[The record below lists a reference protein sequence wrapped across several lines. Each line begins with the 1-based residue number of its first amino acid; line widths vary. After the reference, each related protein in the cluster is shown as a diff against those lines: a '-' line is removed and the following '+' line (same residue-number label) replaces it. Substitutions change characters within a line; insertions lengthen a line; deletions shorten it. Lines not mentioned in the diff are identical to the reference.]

1 MKIKIRY
8 IILAL
13 MLAASSFM
21 LGSPRDPMPP
31 EPPQT
36 LPETEAVRA
45 YESPTFDHMGGD
57 AEIPQ
62 EGQQ

>member
-21 LGSPRDPMPP
+21 LGSTRGNIPN
-31 EPPQT
+31 PPQT
-36 LPETEAVRA
+36 LPETDVVRA

-62 EGQQ
+62 EVGQ

>member
-8 IILAL
+8 IIIAI
-13 MLAASSFM
+13 MLVAFYFM
-21 LGSPRDPMPP
+21 LGSTHGNMA
-31 EPPQT
+31 EQPQT
-36 LPETEAVRA
+36 LPATDPVCV

-62 EGQQ
+62 EVGQ

>member
-21 LGSPRDPMPP
+21 LGSTHGNIPN
-31 EPPQT
+31 PPQT
-36 LPETEAVRA
+36 HVVRA

-62 EGQQ
+62 EVGQ

>member
-13 MLAASSFM
+13 MLAASYFM
-21 LGSPRDPMPP
+21 LGSTHGNIA
-31 EPPQT
+31 EQPQT
-36 LPETEAVRA
+36 LPATDPVCV

-57 AEIPQ
+57 AEITH
-62 EGQQ
+62 EVGQ